1 MSSDTYIWESG
12 TNNNGNGTANNQ
24 YHISDTSERLTIQ
37 RGTGNVGIGTN
48 APVDKLQVEGTIQTN
63 KIKINTADGLEFS
76 DGTIKL
82 SNNLDNDTWIKSV
95 DNINRFYF
103 TTNDNT
109 VITTNTE
116 LLFGT
121 NNGSSYRMTIKDYG
135 FVDITTSGG
144 FSGSI
149 SNRPYWGYFDSAI
162 NVDSS
167 SFNFPT
173 SLRTNEAILTQS
185 YFITN
190 SDSRIKKDI
199 QDLEDQE
206 CLNKL
211 LALQPKKY
219 KYIDTYARGENI
231 TYGFI
236 AQEVETVL
244 PEAVK
249 TMQQYPPNIYCN
261 YNITDNNV
269 RLTDNSKYTPVL
281 NHKLEIHDGARNIYH
296 FNIIEITDNLNFK
309 INSEKNTVLNGEY
322 FIYGYLIDDFKSLSK
337 DHFHAITVASVQ
349 ELHRKIEQ
357 QQQQINQLIEILNRN
372 NIS

>member
-1 MSSDTYIWESG
+1 M
-12 TNNNGNGTANNQ
+12 
-24 YHISDTSERLTIQ
+24 
-37 RGTGNVGIGTN
+37 
-48 APVDKLQVEGTIQTN
+48 
-63 KIKINTADGLEFS
+63 EFS

-82 SNNLDNDTWIKSV
+82 SNNLYNDTWIKSV
-95 DNINRFYF
+95 DNINRFHFY
-103 TTNDNT
+103 NNENT
-109 VITTNTE
+109 VITTNNE
-116 LLFGT
+116 LLLST
-121 NNGSSYRMTIKDYG
+121 NNGNSDRISIKDYG
-135 FVDITTSGG
+135 FVDITTSDG

-149 SNRPYWGYFDSAI
+149 SNRPYWGDNYSVI

-173 SLRTNEAILTQS
+173 SLRTNEAILTQT

-190 SDSRIKKDI
+190 SDRRIKKDI
-199 QDLEDQE
+199 QDLDDQE

-219 KYIDTYARGENI
+219 KYIDTYARGDNI

-249 TMQQYPPNIYCN
+249 TTQQYPPNIYCN
-261 YNITDNNV
+261 YDINNNNV
-269 RLTDNSKYTPVL
+269 TLTDNSKYTPVL
-281 NHKLEIHDGARNIYH
+281 NHKLEILDGNKNINH
-296 FNIIEITDNLNFK
+296 FNITEITDNLNFK
-309 INSEKNTVLNGEY
+309 ISNEKNTVLNGEY

-357 QQQQINQLIEILNRN
+357 QQEQINQLFEILNRN

>member
-12 TNNNGNGTANNQ
+12 TNNNGNGTDNNQ

-48 APVDKLQVEGTIQTN
+48 TPVDKLQVEGTIQTN

-173 SLRTNEAILTQS
+173 SLRTNEAILTQT

-190 SDSRIKKDI
+190 SDRRIKKDI
-199 QDLEDQE
+199 QDLDDQE

-219 KYIDTYARGENI
+219 KYIDTYARGDNI

-249 TMQQYPPNIYCN
+249 TTQQYPPNIYCN
-261 YNITDNNV
+261 YD
-269 RLTDNSKYTPVL
+269 
-281 NHKLEIHDGARNIYH
+281 
-296 FNIIEITDNLNFK
+296 
-309 INSEKNTVLNGEY
+309 
-322 FIYGYLIDDFKSLSK
+322 
-337 DHFHAITVASVQ
+337 
-349 ELHRKIEQ
+349 
-357 QQQQINQLIEILNRN
+357 INQCTPYCTL
-372 NIS
+372 

>member
-12 TNNNGNGTANNQ
+12 TNNNGNGTDNNQ

-63 KIKINTADGLEFS
+63 KIKINTTDGLEFS

-82 SNNLDNDTWIKSV
+82 SNNFDNDTWIKSV
-95 DNINRFYF
+95 DNRNRFYF
-103 TTNDNT
+103 YNYGNT
-109 VITTNTE
+109 IITTNTE
-116 LLFGT
+116 LLLGT

-149 SNRPYWGYFDSAI
+149 SNRPYWGDNYSVI

-173 SLRTNEAILTQS
+173 SLRTNEAILTQT

-190 SDSRIKKDI
+190 SDRRIKKDI
-199 QDLEDQE
+199 QDLDDQE

-219 KYIDTYARGENI
+219 KYIDTHARGDNI

-249 TMQQYPPNIYCN
+249 TTQQYPPNIYCN
-261 YNITDNNV
+261 YNITNNNV
-269 RLTDNSKYTPVL
+269 TLTDNSKYTPIL
-281 NHKLEIHDGARNIYH
+281 NHK
-296 FNIIEITDNLNFK
+296 IEILDGNKNIHYFNVTELTDNLNFK
-309 INSEKNTVLNGEY
+309 ISNEKNTVLNGEY

-357 QQQQINQLIEILNRN
+357 QQEQINQLLEILNRN